1 MRNLSLAAFA
11 VALTFLVAS
20 ILFIA
25 ASNYPSDV
33 SSQPCSIGVSLCARQ
48 RLLLVPA
55 VASLA
60 WAWMLRLHTHNPH
73 PGLCGVRT
81 SNLRSRASSGINPQR
96 RYQA

>member
-33 SSQPCSIGVSLCARQ
+33 SSQPCSMGVSLCDRQ

-60 WAWMLRLHTHNPH
+60 WAWMLRLIAH
-73 PGLCGVRT
+73 P
-81 SNLRSRASSGINPQR
+81 
-96 RYQA
+96 

>member
-33 SSQPCSIGVSLCARQ
+33 SSQLCSIGVSLCDRP

-60 WAWMLRLHTHNPH
+60 WAWMLRLIAH
-73 PGLCGVRT
+73 P
-81 SNLRSRASSGINPQR
+81 
-96 RYQA
+96 

>member
-11 VALTFLVAS
+11 VAFTFIFAS

-33 SSQPCSIGVSLCARQ
+33 SDQLCSIGASLCDRP

-55 VASLA
+55 LASLA
-60 WAWMLRLHTHNPH
+60 WAWMLRLIARP
-73 PGLCGVRT
+73 
-81 SNLRSRASSGINPQR
+81 
-96 RYQA
+96 

>member
-11 VALTFLVAS
+11 IALAFLFAS

-33 SSQPCSIGVSLCARQ
+33 SSQLCSVGVSLCARP

-60 WAWMLRLHTHNPH
+60 WAWMLRLIGRP
-73 PGLCGVRT
+73 
-81 SNLRSRASSGINPQR
+81 
-96 RYQA
+96 